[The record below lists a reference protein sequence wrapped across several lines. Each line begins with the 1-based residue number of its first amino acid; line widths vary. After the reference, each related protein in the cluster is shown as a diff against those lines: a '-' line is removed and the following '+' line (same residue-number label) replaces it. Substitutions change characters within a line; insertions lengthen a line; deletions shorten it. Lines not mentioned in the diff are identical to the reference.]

1 MRQME
6 EETNAYQDRYNQ
18 NEEEFSNI
26 KEEMQVV
33 LNYKNDLEL
42 LINEQAQIL
51 SMATKRSNQIEDQLK
66 SK

>member
-6 EETNAYQDRYNQ
+6 DETHAYQERYNQ
-18 NEEEFSNI
+18 NEDEFASI

-51 SMATKRSNQIEDQLK
+51 SMATKRSNQIED
-66 SK
+66 